1 MKKLSKE
8 DMEYLEKIGNK
19 IEIKDEYYRIKFN
32 FYFIY
37 QGDAQEAIFLD
48 NKFLMYIDLDE
59 EIEKIETR
67 EDEKEAIKKQI
78 KTFMKE
84 PDFMYEIIR
93 MEGKY
98 EY

>member
-8 DMEYLEKIGNK
+8 EMKHLEKIGNK
-19 IEIKDEYYRIKFN
+19 IEIKDEYHRIKFN

-78 KTFMKE
+78 ETFMEE
-84 PDFMYEIIR
+84 PDFMYEIIS